1 MKRKIL
7 VSFFFVSAVGEV
19 RAQDK
24 PAQSAEELAKKLANP
39 VTNLIS
45 LPLQNNTDYG
55 IGTYNGSGN
64 TLNIQPVIPIKLSP
78 KLNLIA
84 RFILP
89 FIDQR
94 DITGPDTKKTG
105 LSDLSATARI
115 TLQAPTL
122 EKTVNEIF
130 SKYQKLIYHQLNQ
143 ST

>member
-7 VSFFFVSAVGEV
+7 ISFFFVSAVGEV

-24 PAQSAEELAKKLANP
+24 PAQSAEELARKLANP
-39 VTNLIS
+39 VANLIS
-45 LPLQNNTDYG
+45 FPLQNNTDYG
-55 IGTYNGSGN
+55 IGAYNGSRN

-115 TLQAPTL
+115 RYKHLPL
-122 EKTVNEIF
+122 KKTVNKNV
-130 SKYQKLIYHQLNQ
+130 SK
-143 ST
+143 